1 MIKDIMVRLEGTAV
15 DEPRLAA
22 ATRIAEMFDGHVTGL
37 FLNLMPTVL
46 PEDGSASSAAL
57 WAQLIEKAHKA
68 GDTIEANLLKRLSRP
83 AMLRRFDVFED
94 TIGDIAARQ
103 ARAADTFI
111 AHTLARND
119 GASDEQAVVEGVLF
133 GSGRHLFL
141 IASRH
146 AAQPAFEHVLVAW
159 NGSRES
165 SRALGEAL
173 PYLHKARHATV
184 VVVHEEQPVEAEAV
198 LGSEA
203 VEHLGHHGIKAELH
217 HVTSNDVPDALIGEA
232 KRREADLIVMGG
244 YGHSRMREWLL
255 GGATYELLRRAPVP
269 LVIAH

>member
-1 MIKDIMVRLEGTAV
+1 MIKDVMVRLEGTGV

-22 ATRIAEMFDGHVTGL
+22 ANRIAELFDGQVTGL
-37 FLNLMPTVL
+37 FLNLIPI
-46 PEDGSASSAAL
+46 G
-57 WAQLIEKAHKA
+57 
-68 GDTIEANLLKRLSRP
+68 LLKRLSRLNRP
-83 AMLRRFDVFED
+83 ATLRRFDTFED

-141 IASRH
+141 IANRH
-146 AAQPAFEHVLVAW
+146 AAQPTFEHVLVAW

-173 PYLHKARHATV
+173 PYLHKARLATV
-184 VVVHEEQPVEAEAV
+184 VVVHEERPVEAEAV

-203 VEHLGHHGIKAELH
+203 VEHLAHHGIKAELH
-217 HVTSNDVPDALIGEA
+217 HVTSHDVPDALIGEA

-244 YGHSRMREWLL
+244 YGHSPMREWLL
-255 GGATYELLRRAPVP
+255 GGATYQLLRRARPARDRALRFSARGSAPPMCPRLTRAVP
-269 LVIAH
+269 AASADP

>member
-1 MIKDIMVRLEGTAV
+1 
-15 DEPRLAA
+15 
-22 ATRIAEMFDGHVTGL
+22 L
-37 FLNLMPTVL
+37 FLNVIPMVL
-46 PEDGSASSAAL
+46 PEETASSATL
-57 WAQLIEKAHKA
+57 WAQLVEKAHKA
-68 GDTIEANLLKRLSRP
+68 GDTIEADLLKRLSRLNKP
-83 AMLRRFDVFED
+83 ATLRRFDVFED
-94 TIGDIAARQ
+94 TIGDIAARH

-111 AHTLARND
+111 SHTLARD
-119 GASDEQAVVEGVLF
+119 DRASDEQAVVEGVLF

-141 IASRH
+141 IASKQ
-146 AAQPAFEHVLVAW
+146 AAQPTFEHALIAW

-184 VVVHEEQPVEAEAV
+184 VVVHESPPVEDEAV
-198 LGSEA
+198 LGTEA
-203 VEHLGHHGIKAELH
+203 VEHLTHHGIKAELH
-217 HVTSNDVPDALIGEA
+217 RVTSHDVPDALIGEA
-232 KRREADLIVMGG
+232 RRRAADLIVMGG